1 MSRCNNNRA
10 IAKGSSYKKIDKTY
24 AQVDITLENDID
36 ACAKINTRRYI
47 ETKSENAKFSPTTIP
62 EDTINICESF
72 GCKNTG
78 TLLIVG
84 DGKSASGKFR
94 TISDATDYVAGVLY
108 YYVSLP
114 KAGTYKITSTLSDLS
129 DERQANADAYEQTI
143 VADHEGFFAITVD
156 LSVVPTQTIG
166 NGWTA
171 SEDGTVVNVAIDL
184 QDSAE
189 DAVLGTVGIS
199 SIAFFDEIS
208 DLSGN
213 EVVKLMCLS
222 GVEGDDTLDALEE
235 DCIKASYD
243 EDSVTIERT
252 VTAKQAS
259 PNLMKLNPLI
269 KESDQSDGFYMYTV
283 EKEVKAYPGNEEYGY
298 VTIGDMFIE
307 ECGFVYAS
315 IVNEC
320 NVYDA
325 LLERINNPNIMQLN
339 ERQYQVLNS
348 KLNPTMSIVGSRILV
363 NKALIGKTLV
373 VSYPRIAEIEKHYVA
388 NKKGLN
394 DRRVKMTYS
403 RETDDGILEQ
413 FVYRNVLVTSFPN
426 GLTSDDAEFEV
437 AFKVLPD
444 NNDNYYE
451 VTIINKKA
459 NEL

>member
-36 ACAKINTRRYI
+36 ACAKINTRRFL
-47 ETKSENAKFSPTTIP
+47 ETTSTNAKYSPTTIP
-62 EDTINICESF
+62 DDSINICESF

-78 TLLIVG
+78 TLMIVG
-84 DGKSASGKFR
+84 TGKKASGKFR
-94 TISDATDYVAGVLY
+94 TVSDATDYVAGVLY
-108 YYVSLP
+108 YYVYLP
-114 KAGTYKITSTLSDLS
+114 KADTYKITSTLSDLA
-129 DERQANADAYEQTI
+129 DEKQTNADTYEQTI
-143 VADHEGFFAITVD
+143 VADHEGFYAITVD
-156 LSVVPTQTIG
+156 LSVAPTKTVG

-171 SEDGTVVNVAIDL
+171 TEDGTVVNIEIEGTNEE
-184 QDSAE
+184 SI
-189 DAVLGTVGIS
+189 GTVGIS

-208 DLSGN
+208 DLQGN

-235 DCIKASYD
+235 DCIKATYD

-269 KESDQSDGFYMYTV
+269 KESDQADGFYMYTV

-315 IVNEC
+315 IANEC

-373 VSYPRIAEIEKHYVA
+373 VSYPRIAEIEKHFVA

-451 VTIINKKA
+451 VAIINKKA